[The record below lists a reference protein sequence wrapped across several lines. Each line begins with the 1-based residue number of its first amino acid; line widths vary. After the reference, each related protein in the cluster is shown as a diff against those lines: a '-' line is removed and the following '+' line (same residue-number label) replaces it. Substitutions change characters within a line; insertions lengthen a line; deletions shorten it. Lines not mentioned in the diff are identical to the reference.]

1 MAKTTEQLLQQ
12 AVQIR
17 DEQANKKNTALRVG
31 TLFSDI
37 IEKQEESDQTHAT
50 DVTKINEAVTENREK
65 VAELNSKIL
74 YIPQVND
81 VTDKSY
87 EYDIVL
93 QPDKTY
99 FVKLISGDIGNIY
112 TVAGEGSDEVYLKLN
127 QWVEFIP
134 KTNSKPR
141 TYVANKVSSPSVVFA
156 DKDGVIN
163 ELNNLQQQ
171 IDNSFSELNNTKQ
184 QIDNI
189 IYDVDNIKEAV
200 YKKEITDIITTYYS
214 GYINKLGTVTESTY
228 AKHSDFVEFDDNI
241 DYYIKSIPSDSW
253 YIGYYSSNDESSFI
267 STQKLGTTSSDL
279 ATIKLQ
285 KPNNA
290 RYVRV
295 SVANRT
301 TSEFYSI
308 KYIGFINVGEE
319 LNNLQQQIDNIKN
332 DVNPI
337 IDSLT
342 DSKEEL
348 INTTFNAGYI
358 NKLGTV
364 TESTYAKYSDFVELE
379 KDVDY
384 YIDTVISDSWYIG
397 YYSSNDESSFISTQ
411 KLGTTSQDVQILKL
425 IRPENANYVRVSL
438 SVRESSRFY
447 NIVNIGLI
455 NAAEEF
461 KGINQRLDVVEK
473 EINKIYIV
481 GQNGDYATIHEAF
494 SALKDNEN
502 PKIIYIDGGEYDV
515 YEEMG
520 GADFVASIPEEVTEI
535 DWPLYSNYIPHNT
548 KVIGLGQVNI
558 SFLPDDDIPQAK
570 KGVICPMAFRGAVE
584 LENISITAANCR
596 YCIHDEAGAGVEN
609 EKYHGIIKAFRNV
622 HLYNKGGGYT
632 QAYGA
637 GHQANNTI
645 KFDSCTFKSVSV
657 PWSTHDN
664 TSSNDNTTITID
676 NSAFISENNSNSIE
690 LKNLNG
696 KSGYKNV
703 TITNSVVKKLHI
715 QDSES
720 LPNHYKVKLI
730 RCGNVEISSVTANG
744 KDLVEIVE

>member
-253 YIGYYSSNDESSFI
+253 YIGYYSSNDESYFI

-308 KYIGFINVGEE
+308 KY
-319 LNNLQQQIDNIKN
+319 
-332 DVNPI
+332 
-337 IDSLT
+337 
-342 DSKEEL
+342 
-348 INTTFNAGYI
+348 
-358 NKLGTV
+358 
-364 TESTYAKYSDFVELE
+364 
-379 KDVDY
+379 
-384 YIDTVISDSWYIG
+384 
-397 YYSSNDESSFISTQ
+397 
-411 KLGTTSQDVQILKL
+411 
-425 IRPENANYVRVSL
+425 
-438 SVRESSRFY
+438 
-447 NIVNIGLI
+447 IGLI

-520 GADFVASIPEEVTEI
+520 GADFVASIPEDVAAT
-535 DWPLYSNYIPHNT
+535 DWPLYSNYVPHNT
-548 KVIGLGQVNI
+548 KVIGLGQVYIN
-558 SFLPDDDIPQAK
+558 FLPADDIPQAK

-645 KFDSCTFKSVSV
+645 KFDLCTFKSVYV

-664 TSSNDNTTITID
+664 TSLNDNTTITID